1 VLALLRQNDCCSS
14 YENAVSYLENKFLLI
29 GSIGFICIGLIVASL
44 VCVVR
49 IVTIPIVMK
58 SLLTVINFIFIL
70 LGTGVFSW
78 GIYVKSHDDMTAGQ
92 HWIGKD

>member
-1 VLALLRQNDCCSS
+1 
-14 YENAVSYLENKFLLI
+14 
-29 GSIGFICIGLIVASL
+29 
-44 VCVVR
+44 
-49 IVTIPIVMK
+49 
-58 SLLTVINFIFIL
+58 LTVINFIFIL